1 MGAEKFARCHG
12 GEESVESTGL
22 DHTQIVISAAEHVAV
37 VGYAKSSSYSGCMDV
52 LCTGDGS
59 NSDFNSSAKTFRA
72 NF

>member
-1 MGAEKFARCHG
+1 MGADKIARCHS

-22 DHTQIVISAAEHVAV
+22 DTQIVISAAEHVAV